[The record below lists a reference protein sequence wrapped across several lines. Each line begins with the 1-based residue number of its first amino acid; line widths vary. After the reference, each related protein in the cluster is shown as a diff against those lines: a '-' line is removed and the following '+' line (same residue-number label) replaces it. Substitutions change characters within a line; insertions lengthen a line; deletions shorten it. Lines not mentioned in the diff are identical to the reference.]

1 MDTFLVKEMK
11 KVLLR
16 PEKSVTGYF
25 PSRKGETRS
34 EMEVLQMQEE
44 MRADG
49 YDEELHDVLIAIS
62 VVAKNLAR
70 KIDRKEDATD
80 GKNERA
86 VADTR

>member
-1 MDTFLVKEMK
+1 
-11 KVLLR
+11 
-16 PEKSVTGYF
+16 
-25 PSRKGETRS
+25 
-34 EMEVLQMQEE
+34 MQEE